1 MTEKELAD
9 ILYEE
14 LQNFYDTL
22 CNPNTLCK
30 DCRIKKIQEKYS
42 ISMECDALY
51 LTTKL
56 LGDNKETIAYINKQR
71 ELLKYNYCINEL
83 AYCRHCETECGINK
97 IKSLHEELQSR
108 CSCLFIYIGMQLLYD
123 I

>member
-14 LQNFYDTL
+14 LQEFYDTL
-22 CNPNTLCK
+22 CNPNTPCK
-30 DCRIKKIQEKYS
+30 DCKIKKIQEKYS

-56 LGDNKETIAYINKQR
+56 LGNDEETIAYINKQR
-71 ELLKYNYCINEL
+71 ESFKNNYCINKL
-83 AYCRHCETECGINK
+83 IHCYGCETKCKINK
-97 IKSLHEELQSR
+97 IKSLHKELQIR